1 MAASPLV
8 LYTREGCH
16 LCEDMHALL
25 NEFSQSLNF
34 TFAVIDIDETPALC
48 RQYNDAV
55 PLLLFGNREICRHFL
70 DLKSLQAAIGNLQP
84 V

>member
-1 MAASPLV
+1 MTATALV

-16 LCEDMHALL
+16 LCEDMLAQL

-34 TFAVIDIDETPALC
+34 TLSVIDIDETPAL
-48 RQYNDAV
+48 RQRYNDAV
-55 PLLLFGNREICRHFL
+55 PLLLAGDREICRHFL
-70 DLKSLQAAIGNLQP
+70 DLKSLQAAIGDPSP